1 LVWFGWRNRK
11 KISQIVNDYLYLP
24 FFLFYY
30 FMISA
35 LSQLG
40 ALAVAVPGEV
50 AGYWEA
56 KQRSSFL

>member
-1 LVWFGWRNRK
+1 MKRIEKW
-11 KISQIVNDYLYLP
+11 KIYILKFMDIFIVSRCIFSIL
-24 FFLFYY
+24 
-30 FMISA
+30 A